1 MKPES
6 LFNQWLSLLAASA
19 NPASALAFQL
29 GATTFKAEMLR
40 RTWAPEPPDERAAAP
55 AEESAREP
63 KEATLAP
70 SARGWLSRIFDRLE
84 TWSWE
89 REMRAR
95 EAYLA
100 QSQDLFDLEA
110 RMRHLDGDVLSR
122 GRALY

>member
-1 MKPES
+1 MKPET
-6 LFNQWLSLLAASA
+6 LLNQWSSLLAASA

-29 GATTFKAEMLR
+29 GVTTFNAEMLR
-40 RTWAPEPPDERAAAP
+40 RTWAPEPLVEPAAVAAEQSAAQAKKATRPP
-55 AEESAREP
+55 A
-63 KEATLAP
+63 
-70 SARGWLSRIFDRLE
+70 ARGWLGRIFDRLE

-100 QSQDLFDLEA
+100 RSQDLYDLEA
-110 RMRHLDGDVLSR
+110 RMRHLDGDTLSR